1 MSEDRS
7 IHEIRL
13 EKLQQLRDLGLD
25 PYATEKFQ
33 IDHSAKHLLDHF
45 DTLADLSE
53 DIPTEAKP
61 RISFAG
67 RLVSMRLMGKAA
79 FAHLSDGEE
88 RIQVYFR
95 KNELEEFN
103 PNAWEAFKLLDIGDH
118 VGITG
123 PLFKTR
129 TGEPSLHAY
138 SLTPLSKALHNL
150 PLGKEKDGE
159 QWYGL
164 TDVDQRYRHR
174 HLDLITN
181 KEAREMLLNR
191 SRIVSEVRRFF
202 DARGYLEVE
211 TPLLQLEAGGAAAR
225 PFLTHYN
232 AYDLEV
238 KLRISLELY
247 LKRIICGDVPKV
259 YEIGRVFR
267 NEGVSNR
274 HNPEFTLLEWY
285 EAYANLEDMMTCV
298 EDLFRHV
305 AEKIFRTTKVPTP
318 YRMSISQYEML
329 ERTYL
334 NSIAKDWQTVEDIPT
349 RFKEVTKDKIEFRS
363 APTGWAIK
371 PPRLFTVDDFLVQ
384 LRHDSVRDIW
394 GDSRLR
400 LFFDSS
406 SWQMVASIEGEF
418 PDPGLVHVNG
428 ISAPGIHVVPMLRR
442 EEAEL
447 EKTVELDFSKP
458 WHRVDLMTAIHERS
472 GIAPE
477 ELTNM
482 DDARAAMK
490 RVGLPTEKENNLG
503 GIIEKL
509 LEHFVEPH
517 LQEPTFVVGYPI
529 ETSPLAKKDPNRPGF
544 TRRFEGYVLGREICN
559 AFSEINDPIDQR
571 ERFEQQ
577 LGERNKGDDEAHPM
591 DEQFLYALE
600 SGMPPTGG
608 CGIGIDRLVMLL
620 TGAEHLREILLFPMM
635 RPEIHHDHP
644 ED

>member
-1 MSEDRS
+1 MAVVVPRPQPHPNPNSKLPTLTMSEERT
-7 IHEIRL
+7 IREIRL
-13 EKLQQLRDLGLD
+13 DKLQQLRELGFD

-33 IDHSAKHLLDHF
+33 IDHSAKHLLDNF
-45 DTLADLSE
+45 DSLAVLE
-53 DIPTEAKP
+53 EGAEKPTV
-61 RISFAG
+61 SFAG
-67 RLVSMRLMGKAA
+67 RIVALREMGKAA
-79 FAHLSDGEE
+79 FAHLSDGDDK
-88 RIQVYFR
+88 IQIYVR
-95 KNELEEFN
+95 KNDLDEWN
-103 PNAWEAFKLLDIGDH
+103 GNGWAAFKLLDIGDH

-123 PLFKTR
+123 YLFKTK
-129 TGEPSLHAY
+129 TGEKSIHVQTV
-138 SLTPLSKALHNL
+138 TPLSKSLHAL

-174 HLDLITN
+174 HLDLVCN
-181 KEAREMLLNR
+181 HEAREQLLKR
-191 SRIVSEVRRFF
+191 SHIVREVRHFF
-202 DARGYLEVE
+202 DNRGYIEVE

-232 AYDLEV
+232 AYDIQV

-285 EAYANLEDMMTCV
+285 EAYANLEDMMACV

-305 AEKIFRTTKVPTP
+305 ALAVF
-318 YRMSISQYEML
+318 
-329 ERTYL
+329 
-334 NSIAKDWQTVEDIPT
+334 
-349 RFKEVTKDKIEFRS
+349 
-363 APTGWAIK
+363 
-371 PPRLFTVDDFLVQ
+371 
-384 LRHDSVRDIW
+384 
-394 GDSRLR
+394 
-400 LFFDSS
+400 
-406 SWQMVASIEGEF
+406 GESKLH
-418 PDPGLVHVNG
+418 G
-428 ISAPGIHVVPMLRR
+428 
-442 EEAEL
+442 
-447 EKTVELDFSKP
+447 LDFGQP

-472 GIAPE
+472 GISPE
-477 ELTNM
+477 ELTSI
-482 DDARAAMK
+482 DSAKAAMK

-577 LGERNKGDDEAHPM
+577 LGERDKGDDEAHPM

-635 RPEIHHDHP
+635 RPEIRHDNP
-644 ED
+644 DLSEEE

>member
-33 IDHSAKHLLDHF
+33 IDHSAKHLLENF
-45 DTLADLSE
+45 DNLADLS
-53 DIPTEAKP
+53 DDTPTEEKP

-129 TGEPSLHAY
+129 TGEPSLHTY

-285 EAYANLEDMMTCV
+285 EAYANLEDMMMCV

-305 AEKIFRTTKVPTP
+305 AEKTLGGTVVGD
-318 YRMSISQYEML
+318 SNA
-329 ERTYL
+329 ERIQRNLSAILYDDALT
-334 NSIAKDWQTVEDIPT
+334 IIDIPDNLT
-349 RFKEVTKDKIEFRS
+349 CTVFHRS
-363 APTGWAIK
+363 D
-371 PPRLFTVDDFLVQ
+371 L
-384 LRHDSVRDIW
+384 H
-394 GDSRLR
+394 
-400 LFFDSS
+400 
-406 SWQMVASIEGEF
+406 
-418 PDPGLVHVNG
+418 NG
-428 ISAPGIHVVPMLRR
+428 IDDVSGKPL
-442 EEAEL
+442 EL
-447 EKTVELDFSKP
+447 EPLSFFNGTVAMKEGSASFTRSKFGFNIVCVEECEFEVLHNNENDSPKQTFKLNPGCYFFYNKERVTFGGSRSRKVDFGKP

-482 DDARAAMK
+482 DDAKAAMK
-490 RVGLPTEKENNLG
+490 RVGLPTEKESNLG

-577 LGERNKGDDEAHPM
+577 LGERSKGDDEAHPM

-635 RPEIHHDHP
+635 RPEIHHDNP
-644 ED
+644 DVAD

>member
-7 IHEIRL
+7 IREIRL
-13 EKLQQLRDLGLD
+13 EKLAQLRQLQKYDGSTYD
-25 PYATEKFQ
+25 PFATEKFK
-33 IDHSAKHLLDHF
+33 IDHSAKHLLENF
-45 DTLADLSE
+45 DSLVVTEE
-53 DIPTEAKP
+53 DQTKPT
-61 RISFAG
+61 ISFAG
-67 RLVSMRLMGKAA
+67 RIVALREMGKAA
-79 FAHLSDGEE
+79 FAHLSDGDDK
-88 RIQVYFR
+88 IQIYVR
-95 KNELEEFN
+95 KNDLDETCE
-103 PNAWEAFKLLDIGDH
+103 NAWPAFKLLDIGDH
-118 VGITG
+118 LGITG
-123 PLFKTR
+123 YLFTTK
-129 TGEPSLHAY
+129 TGEPSIHIQT
-138 SLTPLSKALHNL
+138 LTPLSKSLHNL

-181 KEAREMLLNR
+181 REAREQLLNR

-305 AEKIFRTTKVPTP
+305 AETIFESPIIASQPLSKYMKALLGGPCFIHSEHLEDQPVPLTF
-318 YRMSISQYEML
+318 YRIVSS
-329 ERTYL
+329 
-334 NSIAKDWQTVEDIPT
+334 D
-349 RFKEVTKDKIEFRS
+349 
-363 APTGWAIK
+363 
-371 PPRLFTVDDFLVQ
+371 VDDQKKLPTALHPGDAIRTGLGNFRLISGTATFHEPETKMGLIDCETDCKFLDEGIEQ
-384 LRHDSVRDIW
+384 ETYILTAGKYFYIWSYDKDELNDIK
-394 GDSRLR
+394 G
-400 LFFDSS
+400 
-406 SWQMVASIEGEF
+406 VYPI
-418 PDPGLVHVNG
+418 
-428 ISAPGIHVVPMLRR
+428 
-442 EEAEL
+442 
-447 EKTVELDFSKP
+447 DFGKP
-458 WHRVDLMTAIHERS
+458 WHRVDLMTAIQERS

-482 DDARAAMK
+482 DSAKAAMK

-517 LQEPTFVVGYPI
+517 LQEPTFIVGYPI

-577 LGERNKGDDEAHPM
+577 LGERDKGDDEAHPM
-591 DEQFLYALE
+591 DEQFLFALE

-635 RPEIHHDHP
+635 RPEIHHDNP
-644 ED
+644 DIAED

>member
-1 MSEDRS
+1 MDDPLSHLCAVSYGRPSFFLVERARVPAACFTRTRQGCFSSFIQWWPGVSKAQPGHQEISIFFNPPPNPEPQSPQKVNSTPQMSEDRS
-7 IHEIRL
+7 IREIRL
-13 EKLQQLRDLGLD
+13 EKLAQLRELGYD

-33 IDHSAKHLLDHF
+33 IDHSAKHFLENFDNLAVLDEN
-45 DTLADLSE
+45 TPNSE
-53 DIPTEAKP
+53 KP
-61 RISFAG
+61 IVSFAG
-67 RLVSMRLMGKAA
+67 RIVAMREMGKAS
-79 FAHLSDGEE
+79 FAHLSDGDDK
-88 RIQVYFR
+88 IQIYVR
-95 KNELEEFN
+95 KNDLEELSE
-103 PNAWEAFKLLDIGDH
+103 NAWKAFQLLDIGDH
-118 VGITG
+118 LGVKGF
-123 PLFKTR
+123 LFRTR
-129 TGEPSLHAY
+129 TGEPSIHV
-138 SLTPLSKALHNL
+138 TEICPLSKALHTL

-181 KEAREMLLNR
+181 KEAREQLLNR

-202 DARGYLEVE
+202 DAKGYLEVE

-225 PFLTHYN
+225 PFKTHYN

-305 AEKIFRTTKVPTP
+305 AEKIFGNTH
-318 YRMSISQYEML
+318 L
-329 ERTYL
+329 H
-334 NSIAKDWQTVEDIPT
+334 
-349 RFKEVTKDKIEFRS
+349 
-363 APTGWAIK
+363 G
-371 PPRLFTVDDFLVQ
+371 
-384 LRHDSVRDIW
+384 
-394 GDSRLR
+394 
-400 LFFDSS
+400 
-406 SWQMVASIEGEF
+406 
-418 PDPGLVHVNG
+418 
-428 ISAPGIHVVPMLRR
+428 
-442 EEAEL
+442 
-447 EKTVELDFSKP
+447 LDFGRP
-458 WHRVDLMTAIHERS
+458 WHRVDLMSAIQERS
-472 GIAPE
+472 GIAPS

-482 DDARAAMK
+482 DDAKAAMK

-517 LQEPTFVVGYPI
+517 LQEPTFIVGYPI

-577 LGERNKGDDEAHPM
+577 LGERDKGDDEAHPM

-600 SGMPPTGG
+600 GGMPPTGG

-635 RPEIHHDHP
+635 RPEIHHDNP
-644 ED
+644 DIDED

>member
-7 IHEIRL
+7 IREIRL
-13 EKLQQLRDLGLD
+13 EKLQQLRDLGFD
-25 PYATEKFQ
+25 PYATEKFK
-33 IDHSAKHLLDHF
+33 IDHSVKHLLNEF
-45 DTLADLSE
+45 DQLADLSE
-53 DIPTEAKP
+53 SGKEDKP
-61 RISFAG
+61 ILSIAG
-67 RLVSMRLMGKAA
+67 RVVALREMGKAA
-79 FAHLSDGEE
+79 FAHLSDGED
-88 RIQVYFR
+88 RIQLYIR
-95 KNELEEFN
+95 KNDLDEWNE
-103 PNAWEAFKLLDIGDH
+103 NAWPAFKLVDIGDH
-118 VGITG
+118 LGVTG
-123 PLFKTR
+123 HLFTTK
-129 TGEPSLHAY
+129 TGEKSLYVHT
-138 SLTPLSKALHNL
+138 LTPLSKALHNL

-174 HLDLITN
+174 HLDLICN
-181 KEAREMLLNR
+181 HEAREQLLNR

-202 DARGYLEVE
+202 DNRGYLEVE

-232 AYDLEV
+232 AYDIQV

-285 EAYANLEDMMTCV
+285 EAYANLEDMMECV

-305 AEKIFRTTKVPTP
+305 VTACVNVYGQVLTP
-318 YRMSISQYEML
+318 GQRRMFNRSNRWMTIVSGLNPIEPRLPGADLYFMSQLGSDVIESTLSLLSTGNEIQFYSANLEYLSGEASILDQD
-329 ERTYL
+329 ERGGRLICLST
-334 NSIAKDWQTVEDIPT
+334 T
-349 RFKEVTKDKIEFRS
+349 RFRHSDGLLLTLEPGIYTFMSSVY
-363 APTGWAIK
+363 GWA
-371 PPRLFTVDDFLVQ
+371 
-384 LRHDSVRDIW
+384 
-394 GDSRLR
+394 
-400 LFFDSS
+400 SS
-406 SWQMVASIEGEF
+406 NTSNDLATI
-418 PDPGLVHVNG
+418 
-428 ISAPGIHVVPMLRR
+428 
-442 EEAEL
+442 
-447 EKTVELDFSKP
+447 LDFTKP
-458 WHRVDLMTAIHERS
+458 WHRVDLMTAIEERS
-472 GIAPE
+472 GIKQS
-477 ELTNM
+477 ELTNLI
-482 DDARAAMK
+482 DAKAAMK

-517 LQEPTFVVGYPI
+517 LQEPTFIVGYPI

-544 TRRFEGYVLGREICN
+544 TRRFEGYVLGREVCN

-577 LGERNKGDDEAHPM
+577 MGERDKGDDEAHPM
-591 DEQFLYALE
+591 DEQFIYALE

-635 RPEIHHDHP
+635 RPELSHDNP

>member
-1 MSEDRS
+1 MKCRAFFLFYTVVARGKQSAARDLQTPCPCLSDPEKAGVFVNYHRESAPIFETKVGSNTYSISERYLNQSILSIQPPNPEPKSPQKVNSTPQMSEDRS
-7 IHEIRL
+7 IREIRL
-13 EKLQQLRDLGLD
+13 EKLAQLRQLQKYDGTTYD
-25 PYATEKFQ
+25 PFATEKFK
-33 IDHSAKHLLDHF
+33 IDHSAKHLIDNF
-45 DTLADLSE
+45 DNLVETDE
-53 DIPTEAKP
+53 GKPKPT
-61 RISFAG
+61 ILFAG
-67 RLVSMRLMGKAA
+67 RIVAMREMGKAA
-79 FAHLSDGEE
+79 FAHLSDGDDK
-88 RIQVYFR
+88 IQIYVR
-95 KNELEEFN
+95 KNDLDETCE
-103 PNAWEAFKLLDIGDH
+103 NAWPAFKLLDIGDH
-118 VGITG
+118 LGITG
-123 PLFKTR
+123 YLFTTK
-129 TGEPSLHAY
+129 TGEKSIHVQT
-138 SLTPLSKALHNL
+138 LTPLSKSLHVL
-150 PLGKEKDGE
+150 PLGKQQTERDEKTGETRVVE

-181 KEAREMLLNR
+181 REAREQLLNR

-285 EAYANLEDMMTCV
+285 EAYSNLEDMMTCV

-305 AEKIFRTTKVPTP
+305 AEKIF
-318 YRMSISQYEML
+318 
-329 ERTYL
+329 
-334 NSIAKDWQTVEDIPT
+334 
-349 RFKEVTKDKIEFRS
+349 
-363 APTGWAIK
+363 
-371 PPRLFTVDDFLVQ
+371 
-384 LRHDSVRDIW
+384 
-394 GDSRLR
+394 GDTHLH
-400 LFFDSS
+400 
-406 SWQMVASIEGEF
+406 G
-418 PDPGLVHVNG
+418 
-428 ISAPGIHVVPMLRR
+428 
-442 EEAEL
+442 
-447 EKTVELDFSKP
+447 LDFGKP
-458 WHRVDLMTAIHERS
+458 WHRVDLMTAIQERS
-472 GIAPE
+472 GIAPS

-482 DDARAAMK
+482 INAKAAMK

-517 LQEPTFVVGYPI
+517 LQEPTFIVGYPL

-577 LGERNKGDDEAHPM
+577 LGERDKGDDEAHPM
-591 DEQFLYALE
+591 DEQFLFALE

-635 RPEIHHDHP
+635 RPEIHHDNP
-644 ED
+644 DIAED

>member
-33 IDHSAKHLLDHF
+33 IDHSAKHLLDSF

-53 DIPTEAKP
+53 DKPTEEKP

-225 PFLTHYN
+225 PFKTHYN

-285 EAYANLEDMMTCV
+285 EAYANLEDMMACV

-305 AEKIFRTTKVPTP
+305 SEKMFGDPHIQN
-318 YRMSISQYEML
+318 I
-329 ERTYL
+329 
-334 NSIAKDWQTVEDIPT
+334 
-349 RFKEVTKDKIEFRS
+349 
-363 APTGWAIK
+363 
-371 PPRLFTVDDFLVQ
+371 DFGK
-384 LRHDSVRDIW
+384 S
-394 GDSRLR
+394 
-400 LFFDSS
+400 
-406 SWQMVASIEGEF
+406 
-418 PDPGLVHVNG
+418 
-428 ISAPGIHVVPMLRR
+428 
-442 EEAEL
+442 
-447 EKTVELDFSKP
+447 
-458 WHRVDLMTAIHERS
+458 WHRVDLMTAIHEQS

-477 ELTNM
+477 ELTSM
-482 DDARAAMK
+482 DDAKAAMK

-559 AFSEINDPIDQR
+559 AFSEINDPLDQR